1 MRYWYYQNQCN
12 DYDNKKN
19 KKTQT
24 DIRYWY
30 KHGIYVTNIS
40 LNSFV
45 KVFPITIGSSVFN
58 SNYDAFLISKDK
70 LHINKL
76 QSVLV
81 IQEKNL
87 AEDQALLRNDP
98 IKRVL

>member
-1 MRYWYYQNQCN
+1 MTMRT
-12 DYDNKKN
+12 KN

-45 KVFPITIGSSVFN
+45 KVFPIKIGSSVFN
-58 SNYDAFLISKDK
+58 FNYDAFLILKDK
-70 LHINKL
+70 LYINKL
-76 QSVLV
+76 QPVLV
-81 IQEKNL
+81 IQEKGL
-87 AEDQALLRNDP
+87 AEDQALVRNDT
-98 IKRVL
+98 IKRLL

>member
-1 MRYWYYQNQCN
+1 MTIRT
-12 DYDNKKN
+12 KN
-19 KKTQT
+19 KKIQT

-58 SNYDAFLISKDK
+58 SNYDTFLVSKGK
-70 LHINKL
+70 LYINKP
-76 QSVLV
+76 QYVLV
-81 IQEKNL
+81 IQEKSL
-87 AEDQALLRNDP
+87 AEDQALVRNDT
-98 IKRVL
+98 IKRML

>member
-1 MRYWYYQNQCN
+1 MTMRT
-12 DYDNKKN
+12 KN

-58 SNYDAFLISKDK
+58 SNYDAFLVSKGK
-70 LHINKL
+70 LYINKP
-76 QSVLV
+76 QYVPV
-81 IQEKNL
+81 IQEKSL
-87 AEDQALLRNDP
+87 AEDQALVRNDT
-98 IKRVL
+98 IKRML

>member
-1 MRYWYYQNQCN
+1 MRT
-12 DYDNKKN
+12 KN

-58 SNYDAFLISKDK
+58 SKYDAFLVSKGK
-70 LHINKL
+70 LYINKPL
-76 QSVLV
+76 YVLV
-81 IQEKNL
+81 IQEKSL
-87 AEDQALLRNDP
+87 AEDQALVRNDT
-98 IKRVL
+98 IKRML

>member
-1 MRYWYYQNQCN
+1 MTMRT
-12 DYDNKKN
+12 KN

-58 SNYDAFLISKDK
+58 SNYDAFLVSKGK
-70 LHINKL
+70 LYINKP
-76 QSVLV
+76 QYVLV
-81 IQEKNL
+81 IQEKSL
-87 AEDQALLRNDP
+87 AEDQALVRNDT
-98 IKRVL
+98 IKRML